1 MSYKSKCEYNSYDTG
16 RQRFY
21 DRSSKESYDWGYPL
35 AFYDDFIGADVVI
48 PATGSVESGCKW
60 SKKITGAAPPTVAK
74 TADGVNGL
82 VACSLTADSQAQ
94 EAALQMNDE
103 LMFSIAQG
111 AIYECR
117 LTISTAPTLNGVI
130 SWGLHGAYAAGG
142 SNFRAGFEV
151 TAASLIPTCEVDDNV
166 TDTPAA
172 SGVTLVVG
180 TYNIFRIDA
189 TTQTDIKF
197 FIDDVPVAG
206 STTFASAASA
216 ANSKMQP
223 HCGAYKASGAG
234 LGVVT
239 IDYVRVWQERS

>member
-1 MSYKSKCEYNSYDTG
+1 MSYKSKCEYNAYETG
-16 RQRFY
+16 RQRFF
-21 DRSSKESYDWGYPL
+21 DRATKESTRWDFPVE
-35 AFYDDFIGADVVI
+35 FYDDFIGADVVI

-60 SKKITGAAPPTVAK
+60 SKKITGSAPPTVAK
-74 TADGVNGL
+74 TGDGVNGL
-82 VACSLTADSQAQ
+82 VACSLTSGSEAQ

-111 AIYECR
+111 CVYECR

-166 TDTPAA
+166 TDTSAA
-172 SGVTLVVG
+172 SAVTLVVG

-223 HCGAYKASGAG
+223 HCGCYKASGAG

-239 IDYVRVWQERS
+239 IDYVKVWQERS